1 MRLAIAVRAGL
12 QEFPGV
18 RDGEALGST
27 SYRQHLPM
35 CKGCKKKA
43 VYYDQVLGPFKYCSP
58 ECRDEDVLPKYNIK
72 LQEFMD
78 ACSVTASLLHGRATQ
93 HVRHIELKKK
103 AKDELGVFFSKTSA
117 LVSGW
122 SLSD

>member
-1 MRLAIAVRAGL
+1 MRTGL
-12 QEFPGV
+12 QEFHGV
-18 RDGEALGST
+18 RDGEAIGST
-27 SYRQHLPM
+27 SHWQHVSM
-35 CKGCKKKA
+35 CKGCKKNA

-58 ECRDEDVLPKYNIK
+58 ECRDQDVLPKYNIK

-78 ACSVTASLLHGRATQ
+78 ACSGTASLLHGRATQ

-103 AKDELGVFFSKTSA
+103 AKEELGVFFSKTSGVPT